1 MTDMTANSDSAPEVS
16 FDQVKRRLRL
26 DWDPG
31 EHIQIPFIWLRHARF
46 FPLMGRPEQLDPRAH
61 LLPEEPSELQIETA
75 RVSAGELIVEWGR
88 GRGETRHQLAA
99 LRDFNSASTEE
110 HLSCHQ
116 PITWLA
122 QDARDFQRFD
132 AADIEDPVRRLDLF
146 VQLRD
151 YGIALVSGLPAEPG
165 TLETV
170 AKYFGPVRRTHF
182 GELFDIRSR
191 PEDQDGSGQNIGA
204 TAANSQAPHTDETW
218 RHGPPG
224 INLFHCLLAH
234 PGGEGA
240 SIFVDGIGAAQALE
254 QQDPESFKLLASI
267 PLSFTAERNSQE
279 RFSARSTV
287 IAIDSNDQIRGIR
300 ITDRTLPPLDLPID
314 LIEPAYRALS
324 EFYRL
329 LLSPQRCFE
338 CRLKPGEL
346 VVFDNHRVLHG
357 RRAFDPLAG
366 ERWLQQLSVDRE
378 EFQNRLRQLAEAQG
392 RSDIARWQQDG
403 GALSAPRGKL

>member
-1 MTDMTANSDSAPEVS
+1 MTNMTANSDNAAVVS
-16 FDQVKRRLRL
+16 FDQVERRLRL
-26 DWDPG
+26 DWGTG
-31 EHIQIPFIWLRHARF
+31 EHVQIPFIWLRHARF
-46 FPLMGRPEQLDPRAH
+46 FPLMGRPEQLDPREH

-75 RVSAGELIVEWGR
+75 RVSAGELIVEWR
-88 GRGETRHQLAA
+88 QGRGETRHQLAA
-99 LRDFNSASTEE
+99 LRDFNGASTET
-110 HLSCHQ
+110 HRSCHQ
-116 PITWLA
+116 PITWLTR
-122 QDARDFQRFD
+122 DALNFQYFD
-132 AADIEDPVRRLDLF
+132 AADIEDPARRLDLF

-165 TLETV
+165 TLESV
-170 AKYFGPVRRTHF
+170 AKHFGPVRRTHF

-204 TAANSQAPHTDETW
+204 TAANSQAPHSDETW
-218 RHGPPG
+218 RHSPPG
-224 INLFHCLLAH
+224 ISLFHCLLAH

-240 SIFVDGIGAAQALE
+240 SIFVDGIGAAQALK
-254 QQDPESFKLLASI
+254 QQNPESFKLLAST
-267 PLSFTAERNSQE
+267 PLLFNAERNAQE
-279 RFSARSTV
+279 RFSARATV
-287 IAIDSNDQIRGIR
+287 IAIDSDDQIRGIR
-300 ITDRTLPPLDLPID
+300 ITDRTLPPLDLPIA
-314 LIEPAYRALS
+314 LIEPAYRALN

-338 CRLKPGEL
+338 CLLKPGQMI
-346 VVFDNHRVLHG
+346 VFDNHRVLHG

-403 GALSAPRGKL
+403 GALSVPRGKL